1 MKIRFLRTPAEL
13 RRWFAKYHG
22 AATELWVGF
31 YKVDSG
37 KPSVTWPESV
47 GEALCF
53 GWIDGMRKRIDELS
67 YAIRF
72 TPRRSGSTWRSIN
85 IRRVTELGEQGLMQS
100 AGWEAFQARKE
111 SKSGIYSYEQRPN
124 TLPEQYQQRLRKNL
138 KSWEFFQGQAP
149 WYRKTASWWVVSA
162 KKEETRLRR
171 LEQLIEDCAH
181 GRRIAP
187 LRETPKA

>member
-1 MKIRFLRTPAEL
+1 L

-22 AATELWVGF
+22 AATELWVSF

-72 TPRRSGSTWRSIN
+72 TPRRSGSTWSSIN
-85 IRRVTELGEQGLMQS
+85 IRRVKELGEQGLMQP
-100 AGWEAFQARKE
+100 AGWRAFQARKE
-111 SKSGIYSYEQRPN
+111 SKSAIYSYEQRPN
-124 TLPEQYQQRLRKNL
+124 TLPEPHQQKLRKNPRA
-138 KSWEFFQGQAP
+138 WEFFQAQAP

-187 LRETPKA
+187 LREH